1 MSAAPQPRPLTD
13 DEYLAI
19 ERKAKYKSEFV
30 DGALY
35 AMAGASPPH
44 NDVKDNLALALG
56 NRLRG
61 RGCRANTSDQRV
73 RAGTRGRYFYPDIVI
88 TCGEREY
95 AANDPHTLTNPTVLI
110 EVLSPST
117 RDYDRGDKLR
127 AYQQVA
133 SLREYVMVDSERAV
147 VERIARQPDGTW
159 RFDTFVGLDAVLE
172 FAGVPAAVPLA
183 EVYADVTFPPAPP
196 DEDDQPGG

>member
-19 ERKAKYKSEFV
+19 ERAAKTKSEFV
-30 DGALY
+30 DGKLY

-44 NDVKDNLALALG
+44 NFVKDNLVAALG
-56 NRLRG
+56 GRLRG
-61 RGCRANTSDQRV
+61 TGCRTASSDQRV
-73 RAGTRGRYFYPDIVI
+73 RAGSRGRYLYPDIVI
-88 TCGEREY
+88 VCGEWQY
-95 AANDPHTLTNPTVLI
+95 AANDPNTLLNPVVII

-127 AYQQVA
+127 MYQGLA
-133 SLREYVMVDSERAV
+133 SLREYVMVDSAAAV

-159 RFDTFVGLDAVLE
+159 RFDTFVGLEAVLTFE
-172 FAGVPAAVPLA
+172 AVPAAVPLA
-183 EVYADVTFPPAPP
+183 EVYADVDLPPAPP
-196 DEDDQPGG
+196 DDELPGG